1 MFSVS
6 HGKEQLLDISP
17 SLWLCWSPQVQKDCN
32 SMSKRTANISQVF
45 NIFFSCFLYLRYVN
59 KFMQSWLDAKCLLL
73 LHNCGL
79 PFLRVGCDFRG
90 LLDWTDCQPCR
101 VIFIHFLC
109 TDTAFRTL
117 RPLLVCRVHF
127 VNDYW
132 PPAKLHFFLFFEFTS
147 QVLTDLSFKNFVIL
161 FQAFPSGLPFL
172 WCPISM
178 ALKPDY
184 FTLLLFQSH
193 CIGVMHHVWSFIRVC
208 SISVNLNSFKRSWS
222 KIQKFEKTSP
232 FSSKDEMV
240 KFENPLKPHRSL
252 WWMKSVN
259 WNTNSYRD

>member
-132 PPAKLHFFLFFEFTS
+132 PPAKLHFF
-147 QVLTDLSFKNFVIL
+147 SFLRIYV
-161 FQAFPSGLPFL
+161 SGLDWSIHIPSRTLWFCFRLFLLACLFCGVPFL
-172 WCPISM
+172 WHWSLIISHFCCFRVI
-178 ALKPDY
+178 ALVWCIMFDP
-184 FTLLLFQSH
+184 LSVCAQFQL
-193 CIGVMHHVWSFIRVC
+193 I
-208 SISVNLNSFKRSWS
+208 
-222 KIQKFEKTSP
+222 
-232 FSSKDEMV
+232 
-240 KFENPLKPHRSL
+240 
-252 WWMKSVN
+252 
-259 WNTNSYRD
+259 

>member
-132 PPAKLHFFLFFEFTS
+132 PPAKLHFFLFFKFTS
-147 QVLTDLSFKNFVIL
+147 QVLTDLSTFLQELCDFVSGFSFWPAFFVVSHFYGIEAWLFHTFVVSESLHWCDASCLILYPCVLNF
-161 FQAFPSGLPFL
+161 S
-172 WCPISM
+172 
-178 ALKPDY
+178 
-184 FTLLLFQSH
+184 
-193 CIGVMHHVWSFIRVC
+193 
-208 SISVNLNSFKRSWS
+208 
-222 KIQKFEKTSP
+222 
-232 FSSKDEMV
+232 
-240 KFENPLKPHRSL
+240 
-252 WWMKSVN
+252 
-259 WNTNSYRD
+259 